1 MVDLPKVG
9 KSSLI
14 NSLKRYRACT
24 TSLTPG
30 AMQGVQV
37 DSKVKLHDC
46 RGMRMVLASGNM
58 TDSSVALRNAI
69 KIENL
74 ADPITVVVAI
84 MGRVPRQHL
93 MLQYGVGQFSECV
106 EFMAKLAIRLG
117 KLRKGVVPDRDTA
130 ARYCSLS

>member
-1 MVDLPKVG
+1 MG
-9 KSSLI
+9 KISLI
-14 NSLKRYRACT
+14 NSLKRHRACP

-30 AMQGVQV
+30 AIQEVQV
-37 DSKVKLHDC
+37 ESKVKLHDYP
-46 RGMRMVLASGNM
+46 GMVLASGNM

-84 MGRVPRQHL
+84 MGRVPQQDL
-93 MLQYGVGQFSECV
+93 TLQYGVGQFSECV

>member
-1 MVDLPKVG
+1 
-9 KSSLI
+9 
-14 NSLKRYRACT
+14 
-24 TSLTPG
+24 
-30 AMQGVQV
+30 
-37 DSKVKLHDC
+37 
-46 RGMRMVLASGNM
+46 MRMVLASGNM
-58 TDSSVALRNAI
+58 TESSVALRNAI

>member
-74 ADPITVVVAI
+74 ATAGYVERFYSITCALVEAYFA
-84 MGRVPRQHL
+84 PTSQSL
-93 MLQYGVGQFSECV
+93 MSKNFRDSES
-106 EFMAKLAIRLG
+106 LG
-117 KLRKGVVPDRDTA
+117 KSNMKKW
-130 ARYCSLS
+130 SQN